1 MSLSV
6 PFYSA
11 QSWIETP
18 DWGLKTVKW
27 LRQLVACF
35 IKAFDRES
43 VTAKFL

>member
-11 QSWIETP
+11 QSRIETP
-18 DWGLKTVKW
+18 DWALKTVKW

-35 IKAFDRES
+35 IKAFDGDPVS
-43 VTAKFL
+43 VKFS